1 MSEPLKVRISPKAMS
16 TLWCISPN
24 GGQQKPAM
32 SNAQPKLHI
41 ATAVKSCK
49 RFILM
54 RDYLPLSTPSLT
66 MLKTKACRVL
76 NFDCALNATT
86 SSST

>member
-1 MSEPLKVRISPKAMS
+1 MSEPLKVSTSPKAMS

-32 SNAQPKLHI
+32 SNAHPNVHI

-49 RFILM
+49 RRIGVI
-54 RDYLPLSTPSLT
+54 T
-66 MLKTKACRVL
+66 CR
-76 NFDCALNATT
+76 
-86 SSST
+86 